1 MQIYIVFQNFTKYN
15 HSMLFNKKECKTI
28 YTIIIYIIRTTN
40 AILFSISLS
49 GEYTLHARTSL
60 ILHSIYNFLVKKNNF
75 FFIFDQ
81 RLVL

>member
-15 HSMLFNKKECKTI
+15 HSALFNKKECKTI

-40 AILFSISLS
+40 AILFSISLF
-49 GEYTLHARTSL
+49 GEYTCTHFTHPSFNLQ
-60 ILHSIYNFLVKKNNF
+60 FLVKKNNF